1 MTTYYAHV
9 NSHDELTGIDMSI
22 LIEDGYGS
30 TNVQNIEVSE
40 KVYQNQ
46 DQYIYKNGKIV
57 KNPNYNAEQLEKAKN
72 EKYTEALNGAKDF
85 IENGALFQF
94 DENNHIEATDG
105 NIGKFTA
112 YAVGFSSGQFNS
124 VYWTTKEDNVIELTA
139 EDVQTILVGLG
150 SIQSDVWNVQFVAYK
165 TAIDSASTAEEV
177 ERIIINYV
185 N

>member
-9 NSHDELTGIDMSI
+9 NSHEELTGIDMSI

-30 TNVQNIEVSE
+30 DNVQNIEVSE
-40 KVYQNQ
+40 KVYKNQ
-46 DQYIYKNGKIV
+46 EQYMYSNGKIV
-57 KNPNYNAEQLEKAKN
+57 KNPNYSAEQLEKAKN
-72 EKYTEALNGAKDF
+72 KKYLEALTKAKDF

-112 YAVGFSSGQFNS
+112 YAVGFSSKQFNS
-124 VYWTTKEDNVIELTA
+124 VYWTTKEDNVIELNA

-165 TAIDSASTAEEV
+165 TAIDNASTVEEV
-177 ERIIINYV
+177 ERITINYV

>member
-1 MTTYYAHV
+1 MGYFVNILNNEIASKTQCFTTAK
-9 NSHDELTGIDMSI
+9 D
-22 LIEDGYGS
+22 LICYESTEKIWNDLEKYIWNGS
-30 TNVQNIEVSE
+30 
-40 KVYQNQ
+40 KL
-46 DQYIYKNGKIV
+46 V

-72 EKYTEALNGAKDF
+72 KKYLEALAKAKDF

-112 YAVGFSSGQFNS
+112 YAVGFSSKQFNS
-124 VYWTTKEDNVIELTA
+124 VYWTTKEDNVIELNA

-165 TAIDSASTAEEV
+165 TAIDNASTVEEV
-177 ERIIINYV
+177 ERITINYV